1 MELLK
6 ILLGLIVIVIPF
18 VLMYG
23 LGRLSIGKKYNE
35 NYDFAEVMI
44 EGLVI
49 LFLIAVGILILF
61 MGHLVG
67 DDILTITKTF

>member
-6 ILLGLIVIVIPF
+6 ILLGLIAIVAPF
-18 VLMYG
+18 ALMYG

-35 NYDFAEVMI
+35 NYDFGEVMI

-49 LFLIAVGILILF
+49 LFLIAVGVLILF
-61 MGHLVG
+61 MGYLVG
-67 DDILTITKTF
+67 DEIITKRF